1 MRAVFSIVIAL
12 IFLATNIHLSLGT
25 HFCGGHAVK
34 TELLFADR
42 DLGCG
47 MTKEDMSCEKA
58 NSSAFPGFKQKEC
71 CEDQFLGIQI
81 QDDFSQKIPS
91 TLNPDFTLIS
101 MENGIALYKFVY
113 AGIGFAKPPKP
124 PPVISQDRQVIFQT
138 FLI

>member
-1 MRAVFSIVIAL
+1 MRAIFSVVIAL

-34 TELLFADR
+34 TELRFTDH

-47 MTKEDMSCEKA
+47 MTKEDMSCEEA

-71 CEDQFLGIQI
+71 CEDHFLGIQI
-81 QDDFSQKIPS
+81 QDDFNQKILS
-91 TLNPDFTLIS
+91 TLNPDFTSIALD
-101 MENGIALYKFVY
+101 NGIALYAFIY
-113 AGIGFAKPPKP
+113 AEIGFSKPPKP